1 MFMCDMS
8 EESILAKITTL
19 ILAKNEE
26 RNIVDCIK
34 TVQFTDEILVIDD
47 FSTDCTKSLAESMGA
62 RVIQHAMNG
71 DWGGQQTFAIQNA
84 KCEWVLFLD
93 ADERISESL
102 AKEIR

>member
-47 FSTDCTKSLAESMGA
+47 FSTDRTKSLAESMGA

-71 DWGGQQTFAIQNA
+71 DWEDNKLSPYKMLSVSGFCSSMPMN
-84 KCEWVLFLD
+84 VFLN
-93 ADERISESL
+93 R
-102 AKEIR
+102 